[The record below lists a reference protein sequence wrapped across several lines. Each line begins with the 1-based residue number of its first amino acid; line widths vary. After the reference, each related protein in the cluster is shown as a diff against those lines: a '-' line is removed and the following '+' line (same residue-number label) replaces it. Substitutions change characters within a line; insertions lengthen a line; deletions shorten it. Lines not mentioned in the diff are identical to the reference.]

1 MEDVGHPP
9 SMGLAPGRQSCWQHW
24 EGLGENREMGMGKR
38 RGKGERKEDFYMGI
52 GKKAIK
58 DSRGLMGDGPS

>member
-1 MEDVGHPP
+1 
-9 SMGLAPGRQSCWQHW
+9 
-24 EGLGENREMGMGKR
+24 MGMGKR
-38 RGKGERKEDFYMGI
+38 RGKGERKEDFYTGI